1 MAQSTRALEL
11 IGKHHGAFDKSAHVS
26 DVTVTIIKPKRAEE
40 YTDDELAA
48 IIARGESERAG
59 DEQAGDEQAA
69 NIDRNP
75 DGVDFPELDKL
86 EEQDPILKVDD
97 LDFDLLKLPDIE

>member
-1 MAQSTRALEL
+1 MCADWVINENHLTATEDGNLAQSTRALEL

-48 IIARGESERAG
+48 IIADGESA
-59 DEQAGDEQAA
+59 
-69 NIDRNP
+69 
-75 DGVDFPELDKL
+75 
-86 EEQDPILKVDD
+86 
-97 LDFDLLKLPDIE
+97 